1 MKKTVL
7 IALIGLLPFTHANAQ
22 FWKKS
27 ESIEVFG
34 VKFKAKQ
41 VTGQKSFLGPS
52 DRYWSKIRNPL
63 TEKNVHEF
71 MNDVGTYRI
80 DVYTS
85 DTRSLMDL
93 SALSTTFE
101 HLDQIDFEFYEG
113 YGFDNIL
120 KTNPE
125 LISDSLYIDLKA
137 KIKTE
142 QDYHKKKQI
151 LFQDKYRRIR
161 ILLVESR
168 YEIVP
173 KPFTLDK
180 KQVSKFTAE
189 LKAKVDEVLIA
200 NNISAEGKV
209 RAYLSQVADESVN
222 MSGTYHA
229 ISLNNNYVGII
240 NDYIESNIEKIREDA
255 KKGETEYRFAKNLVK
270 VIQNQNYVIT
280 SSLVAIQIKGTV
292 DNNRVNITELSSE
305 LESKFE
311 IPAEQAAKVA
321 ASVNLTFEKHETTRF
336 EVDFNNVYI
345 IRFFS
350 NDQFKELKK
359 L

>member
-1 MKKTVL
+1 MKKKVFITL
-7 IALIGLLPFTHANAQ
+7 ISLLTFAQANAQ

-52 DRYWSKIRNPL
+52 DRYWSKVRNPL
-63 TEKNVHEF
+63 TEKNIHEF

-93 SALSTTFE
+93 SALSTSFE
-101 HLDQIDFEFYEG
+101 HLDQIDFDFYEG

-120 KTNPE
+120 KANPE
-125 LISDSLYIDLKA
+125 LISDSTYIELKTKVKA
-137 KIKTE
+137 EK
-142 QDYHKKKQI
+142 DFHKKKQI

-189 LKAKVDEVLIA
+189 LKAKVDEVLVA

-222 MSGTYHA
+222 MSGTYYA

-240 NDYIESNIEKIREDA
+240 NDYIESNIDKIKADGQ
-255 KKGETEYRFAKNLVK
+255 KGETEYRFAKNIIK

-305 LESKFE
+305 LQSKFD
-311 IPAEQAAKVA
+311 IPADKAAQVS

-336 EVDFNNVYI
+336 GVDFENVYI

-350 NDQFKELKK
+350 NDQFKELKE